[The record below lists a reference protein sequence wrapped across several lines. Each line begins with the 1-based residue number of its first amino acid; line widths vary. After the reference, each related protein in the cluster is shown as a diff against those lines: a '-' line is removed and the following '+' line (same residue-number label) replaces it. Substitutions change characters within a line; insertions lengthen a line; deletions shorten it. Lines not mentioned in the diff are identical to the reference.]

1 MKAKSKNGKA
11 KATVKK
17 SNAGEKKETFH
28 NLRTNALRALG
39 CDPFNRDALRAAA
52 GKAPAKS
59 RSNVIALAKK
69 VQPKHTGDSKK
80 AA

>member
-1 MKAKSKNGKA
+1 MKATKTSKNGKA
-11 KATVKK
+11 KAKPAKK

-39 CDPFNRDALRAAA
+39 CDPFDRDALRAAA
-52 GKAPAKS
+52 AKVPAKS
-59 RSNVIALAKK
+59 RSNVIALAKT
-69 VQPKHTGDSKK
+69 KHTGDSKK